1 MNKKA
6 ISKANK
12 GNNHSNKENRMP
24 TERLKMELK
33 QNPEKVK
40 KIIQALIDKAISGD
54 MAAIREVFDRVD
66 GKVAQQNNINGE
78 MNHNDNYTIKVI
90 TGIDDGDD
98 EDDEGILVE
107 SPNLRNE
114 IAVEFVDAPPR
125 EELVIVSKIDVK
137 D

>member
-12 GNNHSNKENRMP
+12 GNDYSSKENRMP
-24 TERLKMELK
+24 TERLRMELK

-40 KIIQALIDKAISGD
+40 KIMVALIDKAISGD

-66 GKVAQQNNINGE
+66 GKVVNQINAE
-78 MNHNDNYTIKVI
+78 VSDNRPIYVV
-90 TGIDDGDD
+90 TGIDNDD
-98 EDDEGILVE
+98 NGREDNAVLVDTGF
-107 SPNLRNE
+107 R
-114 IAVEFVDAPPR
+114 D
-125 EELVIVSKIDVK
+125 K

>member
-6 ISKANK
+6 ISRANK

-24 TERLKMELK
+24 TERLRMELK

-66 GKVAQQNNINGE
+66 GKVETNVRAE
-78 MNHNDNYTIKVI
+78 FADNRPIYVV
-90 TGIDDGDD
+90 TGIDDDND
-98 EDDEGILVE
+98 REDNAILVDTGF
-107 SPNLRNE
+107 R
-114 IAVEFVDAPPR
+114 DT
-125 EELVIVSKIDVK
+125 D
-137 D
+137 